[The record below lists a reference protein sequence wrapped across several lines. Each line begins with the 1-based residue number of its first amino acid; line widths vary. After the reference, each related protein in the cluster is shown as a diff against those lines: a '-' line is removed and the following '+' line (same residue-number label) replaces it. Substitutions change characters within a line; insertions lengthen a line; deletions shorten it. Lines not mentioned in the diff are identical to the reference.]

1 MIKLAAN
8 LLTSLLLAV
17 VSVTVAALLAV
28 PCALLRWVEACGR
41 YFRGSVDLRGQ
52 VVVVTGAAGG
62 FGTCVSRALIARG
75 ATVVGCDVVPADAID
90 KAVGVVDDSR
100 TGGKLVAVKSDIT
113 KPADLAHLVE
123 RVKALCKDE
132 KKTLYCL
139 VNNAGITGNPG
150 AVFENGA
157 DNMRA
162 VFEVNCLAPVDLVRA
177 LYPMILK
184 GASGNRGGGAAPTR
198 GRVVNVTSV
207 AGLVSGAGLGNY
219 TASKYALEAMSDC
232 LRMEV
237 KDEFDV
243 AIIEPYFA
251 DTGIYRALAN
261 RSDDE
266 LRKSKLA
273 EHLLKAKERAKAKRI
288 GNTQIMTPEFVSD
301 VIVRSIVEARPR
313 DRYLV
318 APNPVVQGLIRA
330 LMHLPNYCF
339 LVDGMKDVM
348 RRLR

>member
-1 MIKLAAN
+1 MSTAACRLARA
-8 LLTSLLLAV
+8 T
-17 VSVTVAALLAV
+17 
-28 PCALLRWVEACGR
+28 EH
-41 YFRGSVDLRGQ
+41 SVD
-52 VVVVTGAAGG
+52 
-62 FGTCVSRALIARG
+62 
-75 ATVVGCDVVPADAID
+75 
-90 KAVGVVDDSR
+90 
-100 TGGKLVAVKSDIT
+100 
-113 KPADLAHLVE
+113 
-123 RVKALCKDE
+123 
-132 KKTLYCL
+132 
-139 VNNAGITGNPG
+139 NAGITGNPG

-177 LYPMILK
+177 FYPMILK

-207 AGLVSGAGLGNY
+207 AGLVSGPGLGNY